1 MADDAESPQWSRLLS
16 LSVHE
21 FRTPLTVV
29 AGYVRMLLKDRAG
42 PVTDQQRKLLEET
55 EKSCGRLTA
64 LLAELSDLARL
75 EGGTVTFNRQPA
87 DLRALLR
94 SAIEQLPPLPDRE
107 VAVVLEE
114 ADGPSMVS
122 ADATRLTAALGAVLG
137 ALRRELVTSSE
148 LFVIERQVAGDPA
161 HRQVLIGDRD
171 TVDATGADA
180 SGLPAFDQLRG
191 GCGMSLVIAGRV
203 FDAHEATLTAPP
215 NEHKGGAVIVIPA
228 AAAR

>member
-1 MADDAESPQWSRLLS
+1 MSEPDESPQWSRLLS

-75 EGGTVTFNRQPA
+75 EGGAVKFNRQPA
-87 DLRALLR
+87 DLRAMLQT
-94 SAIEQLPPLPDRE
+94 AIEQLPPLPDRE
-107 VAVVLEE
+107 VAIVFEN
-114 ADGPSMVS
+114 ADGPSMIS

-137 ALRRELVTSSE
+137 ALRRELVTSNE
-148 LFVIERQVAGDPA
+148 LFVVERQVTGDPA
-161 HRQVLIGDRD
+161 HRQVLIGDRE
-171 TVDATGADA
+171 TVDGTAADA
-180 SGLPAFDQLRG
+180 AEMPAFDQLRG

-215 NEHKGGAVIVIPA
+215 NAHKGGAVIVIPA
-228 AAAR
+228 AAAE

>member
-1 MADDAESPQWSRLLS
+1 MSRLLS

-21 FRTPLTVV
+21 LRTPLTVV
-29 AGYVRMLLKDRAG
+29 AGYISMLLNNRAG
-42 PVTDQQRKLLEET
+42 PVTDQQRKMLEESQ
-55 EKSCGRLTA
+55 KSCGRLSA
-64 LLAELSDLARL
+64 LLAELTDLGRIESGA
-75 EGGTVTFNRQPA
+75 VTFNRQPA
-87 DLRALLR
+87 DLRAMLQT
-94 SAIEQLPPLPDRE
+94 AIDQLPPLPDRE
-107 VAVVLEE
+107 VAVVLEN

-137 ALRRELVTSSE
+137 ALRRELVTSNE
-148 LFVIERQVAGDPA
+148 LFVIEREVAGDPS

-171 TVDATGADA
+171 TVDATAADA
-180 SGLPAFDQLRG
+180 SDLPAFDQLRG

-203 FDAHEATLTAPP
+203 LDAHEATITAPP

>member
-1 MADDAESPQWSRLLS
+1 MSDDAESPQWSRLLS

-75 EGGTVTFNRQPA
+75 EGGSVKFNRQPA
-87 DLRALLR
+87 DLRAMLKT
-94 SAIEQLPPLPDRE
+94 AIEQLPPLPDRE

-122 ADATRLTAALGAVLG
+122 ADAIRLTAALG
-137 ALRRELVTSSE
+137 
-148 LFVIERQVAGDPA
+148 
-161 HRQVLIGDRD
+161 
-171 TVDATGADA
+171 
-180 SGLPAFDQLRG
+180 
-191 GCGMSLVIAGRV
+191 
-203 FDAHEATLTAPP
+203 
-215 NEHKGGAVIVIPA
+215 
-228 AAAR
+228 